1 MYSLQHFDMSTL
13 LFDPLTTTTVE
24 LQQRLVSGKLSSVQI
39 IETYLTQIDAHNPA
53 LNAFISLAP
62 RDALRSIAAA
72 LDDER
77 AAGSLRGPFHGIPI
91 VLKDSIMTASELGMP
106 TTAGSF
112 ALVQAKC
119 KKNAPLVE
127 KLIDA
132 GLIILGKANLT
143 EFCGLK
149 TSAMMPGWSAYGGQT
164 LSPYVGQIEDN
175 ETILGHSSP
184 GGSSTGPAVAIAAG
198 FAPLS
203 IGTET
208 TGSIMV
214 PASRNALY
222 AIKPTVGDV
231 DMRGVFSLSE
241 LYDAA
246 GPMAKSTADLVPV
259 TEILLGRKL
268 TSAGQKNWQGLS
280 VGFADPRVWN
290 LGDSMCRQH
299 EGTAEE
305 MIETYELVVSMLK
318 EAGGAIHYPVAV
330 PDVSELTVDGK
341 EAFMKIAF
349 WDCKNRTIDN
359 FLKEYEESPVR
370 SLADIVK
377 FNEEHK
383 DDALPHPFP
392 DQSDLHKCL
401 ANADEEEEI
410 EFLKKGLRAKARQLL
425 DSTFDTEG
433 VSIIAAPTDSALL
446 IHGAAAGYP
455 TANVPLGILSYN
467 GRAYGTCL
475 IAKAGEEET
484 LLQFMSIYENTL
496 SPRPVPDLRKLSPI
510 AGHKKIGPQ

>member
-1 MYSLQHFDMSTL
+1 MSTL

-24 LQQRLVSGKLSSVQI
+24 LQQRLASGKLNSVQI

-72 LDDER
+72 LDAER

-112 ALVQAKC
+112 ALAQAKC

-127 KLIDA
+127 KLIDT

-164 LSPYVGQIEDN
+164 LSPKCAQ
-175 ETILGHSSP
+175 SP

-231 DMRGVFSLSE
+231 DIKGVFSLSE
-241 LYDAA
+241 LYDSA
-246 GPMAKSTADLVPV
+246 GPMAKSTHDLVPV

-280 VGFADPRVWN
+280 VGFVDPRVWN
-290 LGDSMCRQH
+290 LGDSMCRHH

-305 MIETYELVVSMLK
+305 MIETYERVVSKLK
-318 EAGGAIHYPVAV
+318 EAGGDLRYPVVV

-401 ANADEEEEI
+401 DNTDEEEEI

-467 GRAYGTCL
+467 GRAYGICL

-484 LLQFMSIYENTL
+484 LLRFMSIFENTL
-496 SPRPVPDLRKLSPI
+496 PPRPVPDLGKLDPI
-510 AGHKKIGPQ
+510 PGHKNIGSQ

>member
-1 MYSLQHFDMSTL
+1 MSTL

-24 LQQRLVSGKLSSVQI
+24 LQQQLVSGKLNSVQI

-62 RDALRSIAAA
+62 RDALRSTAEA
-72 LDDER
+72 LDAER
-77 AAGSLRGPFHGIPI
+77 AAGALRGPFHSIPI

-112 ALVQAKC
+112 ALVQAIC
-119 KKNAPLVE
+119 RKNAPLVQ

-164 LSPYVGQIEDN
+164 LSPYVGRIEDN

-184 GGSSTGPAVAIAAG
+184 GGSSTGPAVAVAAG
-198 FAPLS
+198 FSPLS
-203 IGTET
+203 IGSET

-231 DMRGVFSLSE
+231 DMKGVFSLSE

-246 GPMAKSTADLVPV
+246 GPMAKSTNDLVPV
-259 TEILLGRKL
+259 TELLLGRKL

-280 VGFADPRVWN
+280 VGFVDPRVWN
-290 LGDSMCRQH
+290 LGDSMCRHH

-305 MIETYELVVSMLK
+305 MIETYELVVSKLK
-318 EAGGAIHYPVAV
+318 EAGGDIHYPVVV

-392 DQSDLHKCL
+392 DQNDLHKCL
-401 ANADEEEEI
+401 ENADEEEEI

-425 DSTFDTEG
+425 DSTFDAEG

-484 LLQFMSIYENTL
+484 LLRFMNIYENTL
-496 SPRPVPDLRKLSPI
+496 PPRPVPDLGKLAPI
-510 AGHKKIGPQ
+510 AGHNKMPSQ

>member
-1 MYSLQHFDMSTL
+1 MSTP

-24 LQQRLVSGKLSSVQI
+24 LQQRLISGKLNSVQI

-53 LNAFISLAP
+53 LNAFISIAP
-62 RDALRSIAAA
+62 RDGLRSIAAA
-72 LDDER
+72 LDAER

-112 ALVQAKC
+112 ALVQTKC

-127 KLIDA
+127 KLIDS

-231 DMRGVFSLSE
+231 DMKGVFSLSE
-241 LYDAA
+241 LYDSA
-246 GPMAKSTADLVPV
+246 GPMAKSTDDLVPV
-259 TEILLGRKL
+259 IEILLGRKL
-268 TSAGQKNWQGLS
+268 PSAGQKDWQGLS

-290 LGDSMCRQH
+290 LGGSMCRQH

-305 MIETYELVVSMLK
+305 MIETYELVVSKLK

-330 PDVSELTVDGK
+330 PDVSELTVGGK

-401 ANADEEEEI
+401 DNADEEEEI

-433 VSIIAAPTDSALL
+433 VNIIAAPTDSALL

-455 TANVPLGILSYN
+455 TANVPLEILSYN
-467 GRAYGTCL
+467 GRAYGICL

-484 LLQFMSIYENTL
+484 LLRFMNVYENTL
-496 SPRPVPDLRKLSPI
+496 PPRPVPDLGKLSPI
-510 AGHKKIGPQ
+510 AGHKKIVSK